1 MLVNRRAVSALCCVA
16 SSLPWGAQAGG
27 RSIGSVLASNTDI
40 NVNSKTSLRLHS
52 TLSSASSRFTSAF
65 VDSSRT
71 FKGLSSSAFD
81 QPAFASSTTSN
92 VIRSYTSNTKLAM
105 SDNIVPQVKNR
116 VALLQLP
123 VTSDKSQNLA
133 TAKEYIIKAQQ
144 AGATLCALPEIWN
157 SPYATSAFREY
168 AEVLPNV
175 DDTLSGDG
183 EGGR

>member
-27 RSIGSVLASNTDI
+27 RSIGSVLTSNTAI
-40 NVNSKTSLRLHS
+40 NIKTSLRLHS

-71 FKGLSSSAFD
+71 FKGLSSLAFA
-81 QPAFASSTTSN
+81 QPSFASSTSN
-92 VIRSYTSNTKLAM
+92 VNRSYTSNTKLAM
-105 SDNIVPQVKNR
+105 PDNMVPQVKNR

-144 AGATLCALPEIWN
+144 AGATI
-157 SPYATSAFREY
+157 
-168 AEVLPNV
+168 
-175 DDTLSGDG
+175 LS
-183 EGGR
+183 

>member
-1 MLVNRRAVSALCCVA
+1 MLVNRRAVTALCCVA

-71 FKGLSSSAFD
+71 FKGLSSLAFA
-81 QPAFASSTTSN
+81 QPAFASTTSN
-92 VIRSYTSNTKLAM
+92 VNRNYTSNTKLAM
-105 SDNIVPQVKNR
+105 SDNIIVPQVKNR

-133 TAKEYIIKAQQ
+133 TAKDYIIKAQQ
-144 AGATLCALPEIWN
+144 AGATI
-157 SPYATSAFREY
+157 
-168 AEVLPNV
+168 
-175 DDTLSGDG
+175 LS
-183 EGGR
+183 